1 MAQFFFQWCGSRWFS
16 GAFWRELLRRSFR
29 ALNSLVQ
36 FSWAALI
43 IDLGKRATTT
53 NKIASINYY
62 IWWCTTTLFQSAT
75 AFGGSVHDPPF
86 HECWSPEAALLVA
99 RNNERYWEK
108 WDSQIGQ
115 NVNHYPMPTQRCYQV
130 HCSNLTLIRYQAMQ
144 NWIKMHSKYVIGW
157 FFKRLGWK
165 L

>member
-1 MAQFFFQWCGSRWFS
+1 MSEVGKLWARWYSFKKHSSALYGSIFFQWCGSRWFS

-29 ALNSLVQ
+29 ALNSRVQ
-36 FSWAALI
+36 FSWATLI

-86 HECWSPEAALLVA
+86 HECWSPEAALVVA

-115 NVNHYPMPTQRCYQV
+115 NVNHYPMPRSAATRCTV
-130 HCSNLTLIRYQAMQ
+130 LI
-144 NWIKMHSKYVIGW
+144 WH
-157 FFKRLGWK
+157 
-165 L
+165 